1 MSVTIGHMA
10 SFSNELILAVQVG
23 WGMCG
28 IQSRTVAGVAP
39 LASAD
44 VPSTDVRLRLHV
56 QREEP
61 FSSETFSSALLS
73 PV

>member
-1 MSVTIGHMA
+1 
-10 SFSNELILAVQVG
+10 
-23 WGMCG
+23 MCG
-28 IQSRTVAGVAP
+28 IQSRTVAGVPP

-61 FSSETFSSALLS
+61 FSSEAFSLALLS